1 MLSQAYEL
9 LQHTATTG
17 AHWDFENLAT
27 SVSQIGSK
35 CHVFPFQ
42 FSSVPLAFPQVPDLL
57 DTFRETP
64 PVSLPINHP
73 NTLSILAAPGLS
85 ANKLPLQAAALQRQW
100 HLTSLLL
107 IAEMPSTT
115 WSWTYKTKI
124 LLDVGVPTYVST
136 ASPDWITINNMTQAN
151 IACTVPKMLKCSRR
165 NMKDLH
171 PRVAF
176 GRYGHHRL
184 ASPETCTQGALAATI
199 TFEKC

>member
-73 NTLSILAAPGLS
+73 NPLFPFWLLPACLPISCLC
-85 ANKLPLQAAALQRQW
+85 KLRLFKDNG
-100 HLTSLLL
+100 TS
-107 IAEMPSTT
+107 
-115 WSWTYKTKI
+115 
-124 LLDVGVPTYVST
+124 
-136 ASPDWITINNMTQAN
+136 
-151 IACTVPKMLKCSRR
+151 
-165 NMKDLH
+165 H
-171 PRVAF
+171 P
-176 GRYGHHRL
+176 Y
-184 ASPETCTQGALAATI
+184 S
-199 TFEKC
+199 